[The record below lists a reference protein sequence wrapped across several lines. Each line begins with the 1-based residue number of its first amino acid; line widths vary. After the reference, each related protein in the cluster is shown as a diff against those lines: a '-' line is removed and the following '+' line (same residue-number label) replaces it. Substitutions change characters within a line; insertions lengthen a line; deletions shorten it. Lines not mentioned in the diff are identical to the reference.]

1 MKKYVGSC
9 IEVDN
14 GEHNAISRYFE
25 DATKMSNFL
34 DMCYKLEMELAVFHV
49 DWNQYEL
56 KNLKKDIDEREHDF
70 VAGIYNNY
78 EDGMMY
84 IYDELKDVHYF
95 FI

>member
-9 IEVDN
+9 IDVDN
-14 GEHNAISRYFE
+14 GEQTGISMYFE
-25 DATKMSNFL
+25 NANELSNFL
-34 DMCYKLEMELAVFHV
+34 NMCSKLEMELAVFHV